1 MKYIIC
7 FLLIFSTMVGEIVFV
22 EEFDKEI
29 DKSHFLEGIDTFKDE
44 IKNGKLYLNNSED
57 KTKLTLFNIPFVYG
71 NLYKISLD
79 MKGKVEGKSEYG
91 INLEVGEGSF
101 FYVGFNRDGRGRVV
115 FFLNSEKFQV
125 LFEDHINNYNIGEVN
140 TLSVELLLDKLILSI
155 NGQEFYQVKI
165 KTSFFR
171 KLYIYQY
178 GVGSV
183 EVDRVEVEEM
193 ADNYNYIY
201 RDKGEVVYQNNFDKI
216 EDKRLNIKRS
226 KKLESSVSKGKINI
240 RNVQRKDYENV
251 PIKYGL
257 YRWSAYIF
265 SVDIVQMESKEYS
278 KVSFVLIS
286 GNKNIIYYNFT
297 NNKYIKIVLFNGESK
312 ESTILYHGRPFNF
325 NVNGENKI
333 SFVSDNNN
341 EEIMFLLN
349 DKGFFIK
356 NLKNFLLED
365 VRLGFYQ
372 TENLKLDNL
381 EIKEYV
387 H

>member
-1 MKYIIC
+1 
-7 FLLIFSTMVGEIVFV
+7 MVGEIVFV

-216 EDKRLNIKRS
+216 EDKRLNIKKS
-226 KKLESSVSKGKINI
+226 EKLESSVSRGKINI
-240 RNVQRKDYENV
+240 RNMQKEDYEIV

-257 YRWSAYIF
+257 YRWAAYTF
-265 SVDIVQMESKEYS
+265 SVDIVQIESKEYS
-278 KVSFVLIS
+278 EVSFALLS
-286 GNKNIIYYNFT
+286 EDKNIIYFSFLND
-297 NNKYIKIVLFNGESK
+297 KYIRIVLFNYENK
-312 ESTILYHGRPFNF
+312 KSTTSYYDRPFNL
-325 NVNGENKI
+325 NINGENKI
-333 SFVSDNNN
+333 SFVSNNNN

-349 DKGFFIK
+349 DKAFFIK

-365 VRLGFYQ
+365 VKLGFYQ

-381 EIKEYV
+381 EIKEYI